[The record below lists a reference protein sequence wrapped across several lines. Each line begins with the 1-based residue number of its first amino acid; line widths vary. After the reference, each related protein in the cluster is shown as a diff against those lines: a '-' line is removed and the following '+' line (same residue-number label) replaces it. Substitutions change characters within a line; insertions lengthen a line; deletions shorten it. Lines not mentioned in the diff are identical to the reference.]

1 VRELRRCRR
10 GEGGGVAVHFDRA
23 QLPSRGEVDIGLAKC
38 GIRPELAGEKCPL
51 SVAESV
57 EASQHNGLRRGSG
70 LVERALDEY
79 FDRPEALQAAGLWE

>member
-1 VRELRRCRR
+1 
-10 GEGGGVAVHFDRA
+10 
-23 QLPSRGEVDIGLAKC
+23 
-38 GIRPELAGEKCPL
+38 L